1 VGLVSTAAERVRDR
15 LLVADLKEKIKAIE
29 KQLDLYRLA
38 SPERLWRLERL
49 CELQREL
56 IQRLWMEM

>member
-49 CELQREL
+49 TELQRDL
-56 IQRLWMEM
+56 IQRLWMEL

>member
-1 VGLVSTAAERVRDR
+1 MTAADRVRV
-15 LLVADLKEKIKAIE
+15 LLEAADLKEKIRAVE

-38 SPERLWRLERL
+38 SPERLARLERL

-56 IQRLWMEM
+56 IRWQRGHEGAS